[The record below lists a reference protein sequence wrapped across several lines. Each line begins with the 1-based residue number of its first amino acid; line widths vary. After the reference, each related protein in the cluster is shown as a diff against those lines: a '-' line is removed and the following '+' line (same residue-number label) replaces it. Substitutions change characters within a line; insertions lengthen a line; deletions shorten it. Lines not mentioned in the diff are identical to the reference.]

1 MSVLALLYQFADN
14 FAFLVLCATGLAIVF
29 GMMGIINLA
38 HGEFI
43 MVGAYITAF
52 TVHAG
57 LPLPLAMASGAAGAG
72 VIGAILERLVI
83 RHLYGRPF
91 DSIVATWA
99 ISLIASQGML
109 IIAGPTMPSI
119 GTPLGS
125 FTLGGV
131 SFSAYRLVFLAAAAG
146 ELVAIYWLFM
156 HTRFGIYA
164 RATIQR
170 PDVARALGLNTDR
183 VYAAT
188 FSLGAALAG
197 LTGALYAPTM
207 TLVPTMGT
215 GFIVHAF
222 VTVVV
227 GGGNVLLGA
236 APAGAILAAI
246 QTWLT
251 AAYGTMIGKVGL
263 LLAVIFVVRAMPQGI
278 SGWINQCRS

>member
-1 MSVLALLYQFADN
+1 MSALAFFVQFADS
-14 FAFLVLCATGLAIVF
+14 FAFLILCASGLAIVY
-29 GMMGIINLA
+29 GMMGVINLA

-43 MVGAYITAF
+43 MVGAYITALA
-52 TVHAG
+52 VHHGA
-57 LPLPLAMASGAAGAG
+57 PLPVAIVCGTVGAGAIG
-72 VIGAILERLVI
+72 VILERLLI

-109 IIAGPTMPSI
+109 ILAGPTMPGI

-125 FTLGGV
+125 LSVGGI
-131 SFSAYRLVFLAAAAG
+131 SFSVYRLIFVAAAIG
-146 ELVAIYWLFM
+146 ELAGLYLLFM

-170 PDVARALGLNTDR
+170 PDMARALGLDTNR
-183 VYAAT
+183 VYAST
-188 FSLGAALAG
+188 FCLGAALAG

-215 GFIVHAF
+215 AFIVQAF

-227 GGGNVLLGA
+227 GGGDVLVGT
-236 APAGAILAAI
+236 APAGAILGAI

-251 AAYGTMIGKVGL
+251 ASYGTMIGKIGL
-263 LLAVIFVVRAMPQGI
+263 LLAVILAVRAMPKGI
-278 SGWINQCRS
+278 SGWINQHRS

>member
-1 MSVLALLYQFADN
+1 MSALDLLFQFADS

-43 MVGAYITAF
+43 MIGAYITAF
-52 TVHAG
+52 TTHAG
-57 LPLPLAMASGAAGAG
+57 APLPVAIVLGTVGAGALG
-72 VIGAILERLVI
+72 VVLERLLI
-83 RHLYGRPF
+83 RYLYGRPF

-125 FTLGGV
+125 LNLGGI
-131 SFSAYRLVFLAAAAG
+131 SFSAYRVVFFAAAIL
-146 ELVAIYWLFM
+146 ELISLYWLFM
-156 HTRFGIYA
+156 HTRFGVYA

-170 PDVARALGLNTDR
+170 PDMARALGLDTNR
-183 VYAAT
+183 IYAAT
-188 FSLGAALAG
+188 LSLGAALAG

-215 GFIVHAF
+215 GFVVQAF

-227 GGGNVLLGA
+227 GGGDVLLGT
-236 APAGAILAAI
+236 APASAILGLV

-251 AAYGTMIGKVGL
+251 ASYGTMIGKLGL
-263 LLAVIFVVRAMPQGI
+263 LIAVIFVVRAMPKGI
-278 SGWINQCRS
+278 SGWINQRRS

>member
-1 MSVLALLYQFADN
+1 MDLFFQFADS

-52 TVHAG
+52 TAHAG
-57 LPLPLAMASGAAGAG
+57 LPLPVAIVLGTIGAG
-72 VIGAILERLVI
+72 RDRRVLERLLI

-99 ISLIASQGML
+99 VSLIASQGML

-125 FTLGGV
+125 LNMGGI
-131 SFSAYRLVFLAAAAG
+131 SFSAYRLIFLAAAIV
-146 ELVAIYWLFM
+146 ELIALYWLFM
-156 HTRFGIYA
+156 YTRFGIYA

-170 PDVARALGLNTDR
+170 PDMARALGLDTNR
-183 VYAAT
+183 IYAAT
-188 FSLGAALAG
+188 FCLGAALAG

-215 GFIVHAF
+215 GFVVQAF

-227 GGGNVLLGA
+227 GGGDVLLGT
-236 APAGAILAAI
+236 APAGAVLGAV

-251 AAYGTMIGKVGL
+251 ASYGTMIGKLGL
-263 LLAVIFVVRAMPQGI
+263 LLAVIFVVRAMPKGI
-278 SGWINQCRS
+278 SGWINQRRS

>member
-1 MSVLALLYQFADN
+1 MSALVLLYQFADN

-43 MVGAYITAF
+43 MVGAYITVF
-52 TVHAG
+52 TAHAG
-57 LPLPLAMASGAAGAG
+57 LPLPLAMASGTAGAG
-72 VIGAILERLVI
+72 AIGAVLERLVI

-131 SFSAYRLVFLAAAAG
+131 SFSAYRLVFLAAAIG
-146 ELVAIYWLFM
+146 ELAAIYWLFM

-164 RATIQR
+164 RATVQR
-170 PDVARALGLNTDR
+170 PDMARALGLDTDR

-207 TLVPTMGT
+207 SLVPTMGT
-215 GFIVHAF
+215 GFIVQAF

-227 GGGNVLLGA
+227 GGGDVLLGT
-236 APAGAILAAI
+236 APAGAILGAI

-263 LLAVIFVVRAMPQGI
+263 LLAVIIVVRTMPKGI
-278 SGWINQCRS
+278 SGWINQRRS

>member
-1 MSVLALLYQFADN
+1 MSILALLFQFADS

-52 TVHAG
+52 TAHAG
-57 LPLPLAMASGAAGAG
+57 LPLPVAMVCGTVGAG
-72 VIGAILERLVI
+72 VIGTILERLLI

-119 GTPLGS
+119 GTPLGGL
-125 FTLGGV
+125 TIAGI
-131 SFSAYRLVFLAAAAG
+131 SFSAYRLIFLAAAVG
-146 ELVAIYWLFM
+146 ELIALYFLFM

-170 PDVARALGLNTDR
+170 PDMARALGLETNR
-183 VYAAT
+183 IYAAT
-188 FSLGAALAG
+188 FCLGAALAG

-215 GFIVHAF
+215 GFIVQAF

-227 GGGNVLLGA
+227 GGGDVLVGT
-236 APAGAILAAI
+236 APAGAILGAV

-251 AAYGTMIGKVGL
+251 ASYGTTIGKLGL
-263 LLAVIFVVRAMPQGI
+263 LLAVIFVVRAMPKGI
-278 SGWINQCRS
+278 SGWINQRRS

>member
-1 MSVLALLYQFADN
+1 MSALDLLFQFADS

-52 TVHAG
+52 TTHAG
-57 LPLPLAMASGAAGAG
+57 VSLPIAIVLGAIGTG
-72 VIGAILERLVI
+72 VLGLILERLLI

-109 IIAGPTMPSI
+109 VVAGPTMPST
-119 GTPLGS
+119 GTPWGS
-125 FTLGGV
+125 VNVGGV
-131 SFSAYRLVFLAAAAG
+131 SFAAYRLVFLAAAIG
-146 ELVAIYWLFM
+146 ELVALYCLFM
-156 HTRFGIYA
+156 YTRFGIYA
-164 RATIQR
+164 RATIER
-170 PDVARALGLNTDR
+170 PEMARALGLDTNI

-215 GFIVHAF
+215 GFVVQAF

-227 GGGNVLLGA
+227 GGGDVLLGT
-236 APAGAILAAI
+236 APASAMLGFV

-251 AAYGTMIGKVGL
+251 ASYGTMIGKLGL
-263 LLAVIFVVRAMPQGI
+263 LIAVILVVRAMPKGI
-278 SGWINQCRS
+278 SGWINQRRS